1 MSIRCHDTN
10 EAWIQIHTQKDDQR
24 GASLKQYIT
33 LKNAKLSSIGSNSKV
48 ECYWNLIV
56 KMYLIVILKSVSNLY
71 IFKKLYF
78 LIIKKIKNIF

>member
-56 KMYLIVILKSVSNLY
+56 KERLTVILKSISNFY
-71 IFKKLYF
+71 IFKKF
-78 LIIKKIKNIF
+78 NF

>member
-1 MSIRCHDTN
+1 MSIRCHDTK

-48 ECYWNLIV
+48 ECY
-56 KMYLIVILKSVSNLY
+56 
-71 IFKKLYF
+71 
-78 LIIKKIKNIF
+78 